1 MAAWDKYITGTK
13 GVKLL
18 KKNFTY
24 FNDFYCC
31 LKATAGRANH
41 YDIVCYT
48 PEVEAFMQEH
58 SFEKNPNLYFQKD
71 LTKVSS

>member
-1 MAAWDKYITGTK
+1 MAAWDEYVTGTK

-18 KKNFTY
+18 KKHFASY
-24 FNDFYCC
+24 DFDCYPRVSI
-31 LKATAGRANH
+31 GRANQ
-41 YDIVCYT
+41 YEIVGYT

-58 SFEKNPNLYFQKD
+58 SFEKNPNLYFQKA